1 MSLILHEQLETDLL
15 GIFPLTMEM
24 AEGMIVGNTAL
35 LRTESGLIFPDQFP
49 LPMMM
54 DDYLTVFSQ
63 RLRYETSQFG
73 L

>member
-1 MSLILHEQLETDLL
+1 MSLILHELLETDLL